1 MRFSKTATA
10 VIAMI
15 AVGLLL
21 FFLLRWFLRLIR
33 KSRSVSLEKGFH
45 SEKIAA
51 SASGERPTLRQRL
64 HSWLH
69 PEVLSP
75 VRKQYKEA
83 VNERIQRGY
92 PFASSETPW
101 EYWQEVQDQEP
112 DDQFK
117 ELTHAYNKERYR
129 P

>member
-1 MRFSKTATA
+1 MTISCVVRGDVYK
-10 VIAMI
+10 
-15 AVGLLL
+15 
-21 FFLLRWFLRLIR
+21 
-33 KSRSVSLEKGFH
+33 
-45 SEKIAA
+45 
-51 SASGERPTLRQRL
+51 RQ
-64 HSWLH
+64 
-69 PEVLSP
+69 

-112 DDQFK
+112 NDQFK